1 LGRFEVDFLRR
12 VYNYPRGGMTM
23 TKSMLQMALLTSVI
37 AVAVLGFTT
46 DVRAQCSGERCW
58 RLLERP
64 LHSYSSGVNKL
75 PFIRKD

>member
-1 LGRFEVDFLRR
+1 
-12 VYNYPRGGMTM
+12 M

-75 PFIRKD
+75 PFIRKDERLMTTRTGGRLCEA

>member
-1 LGRFEVDFLRR
+1 
-12 VYNYPRGGMTM
+12 M

-46 DVRAQCSGERCW
+46 DVRAPRSGERCW

-64 LHSYSSGVNKL
+64 LHLYSSGVNKL